1 MGYKT
6 SGVWRLLRI
15 QGGINCGLNP
25 SGSCAG
31 REMWVDWECIQ
42 KVEMMIFV
50 NVLNVTCEEKG
61 ILQNDLRIS
70 ILSH

>member
-6 SGVWRLLRI
+6 SGFSSLLRI
-15 QGGINCGLNP
+15 QGGIDCELNP
-25 SGSCAG
+25 SGSCVG
-31 REMWVDWECIQ
+31 REMWVDWECVQ

-61 ILQNDLRIS
+61 ILQNDLWIL

>member
-1 MGYKT
+1 MG
-6 SGVWRLLRI
+6 
-15 QGGINCGLNP
+15 GL
-25 SGSCAG
+25 GC
-31 REMWVDWECIQ
+31 VQ

-61 ILQNDLRIS
+61 ILQNDLWIL